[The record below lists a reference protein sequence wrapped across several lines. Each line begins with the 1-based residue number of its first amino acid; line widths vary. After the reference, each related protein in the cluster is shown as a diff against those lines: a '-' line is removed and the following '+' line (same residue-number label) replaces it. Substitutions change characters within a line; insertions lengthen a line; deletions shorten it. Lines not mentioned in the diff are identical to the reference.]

1 MKIGFDG
8 RYIFENKGGVA
19 GLRQY
24 STRLLATMADIAPAN
39 TYLLYLRHPVL
50 PQTFAASPLVGQ
62 SSLHSRVVAGRLKKL
77 PTAVWFQTA
86 LPNALRRDQLDL
98 LHCPDFLAPF
108 WNFGRRIPTIITI
121 HDLNVLRFPSN
132 FTGRTYWAWR
142 LQAQI
147 SSIRAALI
155 LTDSQASKQDIIR
168 LLKVPAHK
176 IRVTLAAADPGF
188 APSPAAEIA
197 RIKTKYGLEQ
207 YIFWVGSLMPQKNLE
222 RLLRAFALLKK
233 NDSIPYKLLL
243 GGQSAWGSQPYHS
256 LISELGLEGE
266 VLLPG
271 FIPSADLAPLYSG
284 ADLFIFPSLY
294 EGFGLPPLE
303 AMACGTPVAV
313 SNVSSMPEV
322 TGEAAVYFDPLN
334 TASIA
339 ATMQRVL
346 SDPSLSEELKNR
358 GIARAAM
365 FSWNKTAQETL
376 AAYESLVTLRRHGV
390 HEENSK

>member
-8 RYIFENKGGVA
+8 RYIFEEKGGVA

-24 STRLLATMADIAPAN
+24 STRLLAAMADIAPN
-39 TYLLYLRHPVL
+39 NSYLLYLRHSVL
-50 PQTFAASPLVGQ
+50 SQTFAASPIAGKNALQ
-62 SSLHSRVVAGRLKKL
+62 TRVVAGRSRKM
-77 PTAVWFQTA
+77 PTALWFQTA
-86 LPNALRRDQLDL
+86 LPSALHHDQPDI
-98 LHCPDFLAPF
+98 LHCPDFLTPF

-121 HDLNVLRFPSN
+121 HDLNVLRFPAN

-147 SSIRAALI
+147 ASRRAALV
-155 LTDSQASKQDIIR
+155 LTVSQASKQDIIK

-176 IRVTLAAADPGF
+176 IRVTLEASGPGF
-188 APSPAAEIA
+188 EPSSPNEIA

-233 NDSIPYKLLL
+233 TDPIPHKLVL
-243 GGQSAWGSQPYHS
+243 GGQSAWGSQQYRS
-256 LISELGLEGE
+256 LISDLGLDGE

-271 FIPSADLAPLYSG
+271 FVPPTDLAPLYSG
-284 ADLFIFPSLY
+284 ADLFVFPSLY

-313 SNVSSMPEV
+313 SDVSSMPEV
-322 TGEAAVYFDPLN
+322 AGEAAVYFNPLD
-334 TASIA
+334 TSSIA
-339 ATMQRVL
+339 AAMKRVL
-346 SDPSLSEELKNR
+346 SDPPLSAELKNQ
-358 GIARAAM
+358 GIARAAT
-365 FSWNKTAQETL
+365 FSWHQTAQETL
-376 AAYESLVTLRRHGV
+376 AAYESIIG
-390 HEENSK
+390 K